1 MITGISLVPRKA
13 SQLQVRLRS
22 LERVITGPELDH
34 VNDEE
39 LRRRVATTNISA
51 RVVPEQKLRLIEA
64 LKANGE
70 VVA

>member
-39 LRRRVATTNISA
+39 LRRRGGHHQYFCPSRA
-51 RVVPEQKLRLIEA
+51 EQKLRLIEA